1 MIVSV
6 LTRNTRIK
14 ERAVWELALATVLPR
29 IRETLG
35 HEAGF
40 VSVEY
45 LWGVD
50 DAGCIAQMTKWENEE
65 SCQNYIRNGV
75 AATVATIEEAAVPT
89 ASYPDGAWVRTN
101 FAAVES

>member
-14 ERAVWELALATVLPR
+14 EREVWEAALSTIIPR
-29 IRETLG
+29 IHEILEG
-35 HEAGF
+35 EAGF

-50 DAGCIAQMTKWENEE
+50 EAGCIAQMTKWVDEG
-65 SCQNYIRNGV
+65 SCTDYIRNGA
-75 AATVATIEEAAVPT
+75 AATVATIEEAVVPT
-89 ASYPDGAWVRTN
+89 APYPNGSWVRAN